1 MQRLA
6 EHGAAS
12 KEAAAQVPCSSK
24 LPPAVCLSS
33 KAFRFGAASGG
44 KLKLPLGPSIDY
56 VHRLLQTAIEV
67 EHSTIPLYLT
77 TMYSIVNT
85 TSFEYLTMRTIVM
98 EGEHPTI
105 PRSELRAN
113 RPHGSEML
121 HMVNAANVL
130 NAVGGAPFFDHP
142 SFIPQYPL
150 VLPVLHMP
158 ADLVWFTQDSIAHF
172 QQLESDPPGGYNS
185 SISSEYLHIVDLL
198 IGLTREH
205 GEAAVFTG
213 NHSFQVD
220 ARTSYGQVAAP
231 VTSLENATAALMGV
245 ADQGGGCPVP
255 GHDWPQT
262 VNISAGPLG
271 GEFSHAARYSEIIM
285 GRSYQETDAVGHP
298 TGAAHTIDYKNVR
311 RFAPVGG
318 KTLLCAR
325 FFCPEVFLKRK
336 TGRAKQ
342 KLRSSRLSRTAGSKE
357 RLHPESCGERL
368 RAGSVRRWWKLGRT
382 QRQLLRQQHVG
393 APQLHTRYIG
403 GGDLGE
409 LRQEV
414 RGLDG
419 RQGSAAEALC
429 NVDLG

>member
-1 MQRLA
+1 MQRPA
-6 EHGAAS
+6 EHAAGP
-12 KEAAAQVPCSSK
+12 KEGAAQVPCPSK

-44 KLKLPLGPSIDY
+44 KLKLPLEPSIDY

-142 SFIPQYPL
+142 GFIPQYPL

-213 NHSFQVD
+213 NHSFKVD

-318 KTLLCAR
+318 KTLLCR
-325 FFCPEVFLKRK
+325 PLLLFLFF
-336 TGRAKQ
+336 
-342 KLRSSRLSRTAGSKE
+342 
-357 RLHPESCGERL
+357 
-368 RAGSVRRWWKLGRT
+368 
-382 QRQLLRQQHVG
+382 
-393 APQLHTRYIG
+393 
-403 GGDLGE
+403 
-409 LRQEV
+409 
-414 RGLDG
+414 
-419 RQGSAAEALC
+419 
-429 NVDLG
+429 